1 MNYSIGIDLG
11 TTYSCAG
18 IWRNNK
24 VEIIPNNMGNRTTP
38 SVVSFF
44 EGKRYIGEQAKKQI
58 TKNYKNTIYDIKRLI
73 GRDFNDKM
81 VQEDIKSWPFKVEKD
96 SKNKPIIIVEYN
108 NEKKKLYPEQIAAM
122 ILESLKKDAEEFL
135 GQEVKD
141 AVITVPAYFNNLQR
155 QATIDAGKIAGLNV
169 IKLINEPTAAAIAYG
184 FENNFKEKK
193 NVCVFDLGGGTFD
206 VTILEIDNKK
216 FTVKAIGGDSHL
228 GGEDFDNE
236 LIKLCIEK
244 FKEDT
249 DIDISHNQKALRRLK
264 IACEKLKIELSTLED
279 SVIEVQSLS
288 EGTDFKTLITRE
300 EFENICQTKFNKCIE
315 TLKST
320 LDDSKISKKDINEI
334 ILVGGS
340 SRIPKIRKMIS
351 DFFENHKLNQT
362 INPDEAIA
370 QGAAMEAALKNKIQ
384 NEELETLK
392 VINVCPLSIGK
403 GLREGRMSVIIK
415 KNTPIPCEAS
425 KSYVTGEDNQE
436 KFMIDIYEGE
446 REFIKDNLLLDKFYI
461 KNIRKAPKGQVA
473 LKIVLSIDENSI
485 LKVRAFE
492 KNNEKNSQ
500 EVVIHR
506 ENRNEEEIER
516 MIEEGKKMKKI
527 DLEKRHRVE
536 ALIKLQ
542 NKIGEIT
549 RDKLYKDN
557 KNKID
562 TKIKEIKNWIKTHS
576 NEEKDIY
583 FSKIKEINNF
593 LNNL

>member
-1 MNYSIGIDLG
+1 M
-11 TTYSCAG
+11 
-18 IWRNNK
+18 
-24 VEIIPNNMGNRTTP
+24 
-38 SVVSFF
+38 
-44 EGKRYIGEQAKKQI
+44 
-58 TKNYKNTIYDIKRLI
+58 
-73 GRDFNDKM
+73 
-81 VQEDIKSWPFKVEKD
+81 
-96 SKNKPIIIVEYN
+96 
-108 NEKKKLYPEQIAAM
+108 
-122 ILESLKKDAEEFL
+122 
-135 GQEVKD
+135 
-141 AVITVPAYFNNLQR
+141 
-155 QATIDAGKIAGLNV
+155 
-169 IKLINEPTAAAIAYG
+169 
-184 FENNFKEKK
+184 
-193 NVCVFDLGGGTFD
+193 
-206 VTILEIDNKK
+206 
-216 FTVKAIGGDSHL
+216 
-228 GGEDFDNE
+228 
-236 LIKLCIEK
+236 
-244 FKEDT
+244 
-249 DIDISHNQKALRRLK
+249 
-264 IACEKLKIELSTLED
+264 
-279 SVIEVQSLS
+279 
-288 EGTDFKTLITRE
+288 
-300 EFENICQTKFNKCIE
+300 NKCIE

-370 QGAAMEAALKNKIQ
+370 QGAAMEAALKSKIQ
-384 NEELETLK
+384 NEKLETLK